1 MKKSGWP
8 KRIYNNL
15 LALKNHDLFN
25 QGPQIEVFN
34 RFFYWKN

>member
-8 KRIYNNL
+8 KRVYNNS
-15 LALKNHDLFN
+15 LALKILDLFN

-34 RFFYWKN
+34 RFFWQKN